1 MPRRP
6 RVLLEGA
13 VYHVYNRTARDLPA
27 FSGESDARHFLELLA
42 EIAVRDGWTVLA
54 YCLMS
59 NHYHLAL
66 RSGPPPIARGMGHL
80 QARFSQRH
88 NRSGRCS
95 GPLWQGRYKAKLIDN
110 EAYLYQVIAYVH
122 LNPVAAGLADDP
134 ASWLWSGHREL
145 IGTSDHSI
153 VAVTTVLSLYGKTR
167 AAARRAYVSSLRSGR
182 KGTWI
187 GEQPGRL
194 PWWPAAPD
202 QQLDAP
208 VPPAMVDERGTSTA
222 IYRPRLASEVF
233 LELACEILGVSAND
247 LSTASR
253 SRDLSRIR
261 QLVVGLGIE
270 RWSQSTKS
278 LAGLLNRR
286 ADSGTEWVHRCIER
300 RRTEPSFGAAYLEL
314 DEALSAAA
322 RLLVPE

>member
-1 MPRRP
+1 
-6 RVLLEGA
+6 
-13 VYHVYNRTARDLPA
+13 VYNRTARELPA
-27 FSGESDARHFLELLA
+27 LGDESDARYFLELLG
-42 EIAVRDGWTVLA
+42 EIAARDGWTVFA

-59 NHYHLAL
+59 NHYHLVL

-88 NRSGRCS
+88 NRSGRGS
-95 GPLWQGRYKAKLIDN
+95 GPLWQGRYKAKLIDD

-134 ASWLWSGHREL
+134 ASWPWSGHREL
-145 IGTSDHSI
+145 IGASDHRI
-153 VAVTTVLSLYGKTR
+153 VAATTVLSLYGATR
-167 AAARRAYVSSLRSGR
+167 AAARRSYVASLRSGR
-182 KGTWI
+182 TGPWI

-202 QQLDAP
+202 RQLDAP
-208 VPPAMVDERGTSTA
+208 VPPAIVDERGTSTA
-222 IYRPRLASEVF
+222 ISRPRLAPEVF
-233 LELACEILGVSAND
+233 LKLACDTLGVSADD
-247 LSTASR
+247 LATASR

-261 QLVVGLGIE
+261 QLVVGLGVE

-286 ADSGTEWVHRCIER
+286 ADSGSEWVHRCIELR
-300 RRTEPSFGAAYLEL
+300 QTRPSFGAAYLRL